1 MKAQVILKGEV
12 STQTELEEEAIL
24 IPEAFHTV
32 VNERDQLLGD
42 LNYLKK
48 KLHSVIT
55 ENEKLLRYLT
65 KHDL

>member
-1 MKAQVILKGEV
+1 MEV
-12 STQTELEEEAIL
+12 STQTKLEEEAIL

-55 ENEKLLRYLT
+55 ENEKLQRYLA